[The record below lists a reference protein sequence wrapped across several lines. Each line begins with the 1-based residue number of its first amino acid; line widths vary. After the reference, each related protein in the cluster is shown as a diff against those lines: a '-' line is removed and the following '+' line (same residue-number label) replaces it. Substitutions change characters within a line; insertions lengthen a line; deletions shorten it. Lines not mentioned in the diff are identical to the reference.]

1 MLTPTITMTSRRC
14 LFGRH
19 YRTINRVRGRREGG
33 AACLGVGSSRREFVG
48 GNNKEKPFRILG
60 LQQIAVG
67 STDQE
72 GLRLLWKD
80 ILGLPQV
87 GTFRSASENVDEDI
101 LILGDDDNGEPVE
114 VDLMTPL
121 DPNKRPKVR
130 VGYV

>member
-1 MLTPTITMTSRRC
+1 M
-14 LFGRH
+14 
-19 YRTINRVRGRREGG
+19 
-33 AACLGVGSSRREFVG
+33 
-48 GNNKEKPFRILG
+48 
-60 LQQIAVG
+60 
-67 STDQE
+67 
-72 GLRLLWKD
+72 
-80 ILGLPQV
+80 